1 MTIPQ
6 AYRLLGL
13 APGASQEELKKR
25 YRQLMHQVHPDAMP
39 GSAAAF
45 ENSSGSS
52 SEMAPEKLRLLR
64 PQEINLAYGLLKKEI
79 NHCKPQ
85 SASVKPSASA
95 WNAPLNPQAY
105 RSREILHYAEDSEG
119 EILGSF
125 CITKGKYLWQM
136 EEDFPLFL
144 LSLYRLSKE
153 LLDEAEASC
162 SGSRTRRDLQKLR
175 QQIQPELTYL
185 LAQQFL
191 DCSAILKELAVKEG
205 SVCEGES
212 VYSMAAMLEAK
223 SSRRPVLLK
232 EGEFLLP
239 SALRNHR
246 LFVRNRQGQ
255 ELGYLSFQDDRLYY
269 IVVPLFEKKKVQV
282 RIQVLRPGASGGYYH
297 LRLWTKLLSQTKQEM
312 PENLNV
318 EIKALLG
325 QYRKACW
332 T

>member
-1 MTIPQ
+1 MTIHQ

-25 YRQLMHQVHPDAMP
+25 YRQLMHQVHPDDMP

-64 PQEINLAYGLLKKEI
+64 AQEINLAYGLLKKEI
-79 NHCKPQ
+79 NHYKPQ
-85 SASVKPSASA
+85 SASVKPPASA

-119 EILGSF
+119 GILGSF

-162 SGSRTRRDLQKLR
+162 SGGRTRRDLQKLR

-185 LAQQFL
+185 LARQFL

-282 RIQVLRPGASGGYYH
+282 RIQVLKPGASGGYYH
-297 LRLWTKLLSQTKQEM
+297 LRLWIKLLSQTKQEM